1 MARPNAG
8 TKGVPR
14 LDRETQ
20 ILDVASEQFGTH
32 GFAAT
37 SVATVAEVAGISK
50 PLIYNYFGSKEGL
63 YEACLD
69 LGGALLADEIERIAR
84 GDSVGIQRGLE
95 TLGGMF
101 ALLEDRRHLWRLFF
115 DSTAPS
121 TGPIAHSITLYT
133 DRIGKL
139 AEEGV
144 AELMGLAGND
154 DILDISAMTSVW
166 LGIVDSLMNW
176 WVEHPTETAD
186 QMMQRCT
193 RLLTALFGG
202 AESAST
208 SGATAE

>member
-1 MARPNAG
+1 MPRPNAG

-20 ILDVASEQFGTH
+20 ILDVASEHFGTH

-37 SVATVAEVAGISK
+37 SVAAIADGAGISK

-69 LGGALLADEIERIAR
+69 RGGALVADEIERIAR
-84 GDSVGIQRGLE
+84 GDAVGLERGLQ

-101 ALLEDRRHLWRLFF
+101 TLLEQQRHLWRLFF
-115 DSTAPS
+115 DPSAPP
-121 TGPIAHSITLYT
+121 TGPVADSIALYA

-144 AELMGLAGND
+144 SELMGLAGND
-154 DILDISAMTSVW
+154 DGLDISAMTSVW

-176 WVEHPTETAD
+176 WVEHPDETAE
-186 QMMQRCT
+186 QMMQRCA
-193 RLLTALFGG
+193 RLLSALLGG
-202 AESAST
+202 T
-208 SGATAE
+208 GD

>member
-14 LDRETQ
+14 FDRESQ
-20 ILDVASEQFGTH
+20 ILDVASEHFGSH

-37 SVATVAEVAGISK
+37 SVAAIADGAGISK

-63 YEACLD
+63 FEACLD
-69 LGGALLADEIERIAR
+69 RGGALLADEIERIAR
-84 GDSVGIQRGLE
+84 GDAVGIERGLR

-101 ALLEDRRHLWRLFF
+101 ALLEQQRYLWRLFF
-115 DSTAPS
+115 DPSAPS
-121 TGPIAHSITLYT
+121 TGPIADSTRLYA

-139 AEEGV
+139 AKEGV

-154 DILDISAMTSVW
+154 DALDISAMTSVW

-176 WVEHPTETAD
+176 WVEHPEQTAE
-186 QMMQRCT
+186 QMTQRCT
-193 RLLTALFGG
+193 RLITALFGG
-202 AESAST
+202 V
-208 SGATAE
+208 

>member
-1 MARPNAG
+1 MVRPNAG

-20 ILDVASEQFGTH
+20 ILDIASEQFGTH
-32 GFAAT
+32 GYAAT
-37 SVATVAEVAGISK
+37 SVAAIAGLAGISK

-69 LGGALLADEIERIAR
+69 RGGSLVADEIERIAR
-84 GDSVGIQRGLE
+84 GDTVGIERGMQ

-101 ALLEDRRHLWRLFF
+101 ALLERQRYLWRLFF
-115 DSTAPS
+115 DVTAPS
-121 TGPIAHSITLYT
+121 TGPIADSVTLYA

-144 AELMGLAGND
+144 AELMSLAGND
-154 DILDISAMTSVW
+154 DELDVSAMTAVW

-176 WVEHPTETAD
+176 WVDHPDDTAE
-186 QMMQRCT
+186 QMMQRCL
-193 RLLTALFGG
+193 RLLRALLG
-202 AESAST
+202 AVEQ
-208 SGATAE
+208 

>member
-1 MARPNAG
+1 MVRPNAG

-20 ILDVASEQFGTH
+20 ILDIASEQFGTH

-37 SVATVAEVAGISK
+37 SVAAIADKAGISK

-69 LGGALLADEIERIAR
+69 RGGAMLADEIERIAR
-84 GDSVGIQRGLE
+84 GDAVGIERGMA
-95 TLGGMF
+95 TLAGMF
-101 ALLEDRRHLWRLFF
+101 ALLEPQPYLWRLFF
-115 DSTAPS
+115 DATAPS
-121 TGPIAHSITLYT
+121 TGPIADSVALYA

-139 AEEGV
+139 ADEGV

-154 DILDISAMTSVW
+154 DPLDISAMTAVW
-166 LGIVDSLMNW
+166 LGIVDSLMDW
-176 WVEHPTETAD
+176 WLDHPDESAE
-186 QMMQRCT
+186 QMMQRCM

-202 AESAST
+202 DAE
-208 SGATAE
+208 

>member
-1 MARPNAG
+1 MSRPNAG

-32 GFAAT
+32 GFAGT
-37 SVATVAEVAGISK
+37 SVATVADLAGISK

-63 YEACLD
+63 FEACLD
-69 LGGALLADEIERIAR
+69 RGGALLADEIERIAR
-84 GDSVGIQRGLE
+84 GDAVGVERGLQ

-101 ALLEDRRHLWRLFF
+101 TLLEDRRHLWRLFF
-115 DSTAPS
+115 DATAPR
-121 TGPIAHSITLYT
+121 TGSIADALTLYA
-133 DRIGKL
+133 DRIGKI

-154 DILDISAMTSVW
+154 DALDVSAMTSVW

-176 WVEHPTETAD
+176 WVDHPDESAE
-186 QMMQRCT
+186 QMTRRCA

-202 AESAST
+202 AAQ
-208 SGATAE
+208 

>member
-20 ILDVASEQFGTH
+20 ILQIASEHFGTA

-37 SVATVAEVAGISK
+37 SVATIADRAGISK

-69 LGGALLADEIERIAR
+69 RGGALLADEIERIAR
-84 GDSVGIQRGLE
+84 GDAVGIERGMR
-95 TLGGMF
+95 TLGAMF
-101 ALLEDRRHLWRLFF
+101 TLLEGQRHLWRLFY
-115 DSTAPS
+115 DTTAPT
-121 TGPIAHSITLYT
+121 TGPIADAIGLYT

-139 AEEGV
+139 AVEGV
-144 AELMGLAGND
+144 SELMALAGND
-154 DILDISAMTSVW
+154 DDLDVSAMTAVW

-176 WVEHPTETAD
+176 WVEHPDETAD
-186 QMMQRCT
+186 QMMQRCL
-193 RLLTALFGG
+193 RLLEALFGG
-202 AESAST
+202 AQR
-208 SGATAE
+208 

>member
-20 ILDVASEQFGTH
+20 ILDIAAEQFGTH

-37 SVATVAEVAGISK
+37 SVAAVADLAGISK

-63 YEACLD
+63 FEACLD
-69 LGGALLADEIERIAR
+69 RGGALVADEIERIAR
-84 GDSVGIQRGLE
+84 GDAVGIERGME
-95 TLGGMF
+95 TLNGMF
-101 ALLEDRRHLWRLFF
+101 ALLEGRRHLWRLFF
-115 DSTAPS
+115 DTTAPS
-121 TGPIAHSITLYT
+121 TGPIARSVSLYA
-133 DRIGKL
+133 DRIGRL

-144 AELMGLAGND
+144 AELMGLAGNAD
-154 DILDISAMTSVW
+154 PLDVSAMTSVW

-176 WVEHPTETAD
+176 WVEHPAETAD
-186 QMMQRCT
+186 QMTQRCA

-202 AESAST
+202 AGAAPTT
-208 SGATAE
+208 SGDAQ

>member
-20 ILDVASEQFGTH
+20 ILDVASEHFGSH
-32 GFAAT
+32 GFAGT
-37 SVATVAEVAGISK
+37 SVAAIADRAGISK

-69 LGGALLADEIERIAR
+69 RGGALLADEIERIAR
-84 GDSVGIQRGLE
+84 GDAVGIERGLR

-101 ALLEDRRHLWRLFF
+101 SLLEERRHLWRLFF
-115 DSTAPS
+115 DATAPA
-121 TGPIAHSITLYT
+121 TGPIADSITLYG

-154 DILDISAMTSVW
+154 DELDISAMTSVW

-176 WVEHPTETAD
+176 WVEHPEQTAE
-186 QMMQRCT
+186 QMLHRCG
-193 RLLTALFGG
+193 RLIAALFGG
-202 AESAST
+202 DGE
-208 SGATAE
+208 

>member
-1 MARPNAG
+1 MVRPNAG

-20 ILDVASEQFGTH
+20 ILDVASEHFGAH

-37 SVATVAEVAGISK
+37 SVAVVADRAGISK

-63 YEACLD
+63 FEACLD
-69 LGGALLADEIERIAR
+69 RGGELLATEIERIAQ
-84 GDSVGIQRGLE
+84 GDAVGIERGMA

-101 ALLEDRRHLWRLFF
+101 ALLEPQPYLWRMFF
-115 DSTAPS
+115 DTTAPS
-121 TGPIAHSITLYT
+121 TGPIADSITLYA

-144 AELMGLAGND
+144 AELMSIAGND
-154 DILDISAMTSVW
+154 DNLDISAMTAVW

-176 WVEHPTETAD
+176 WMDHPQESAE
-186 QMMQRCT
+186 QMMRRCV
-193 RLLTALFGG
+193 RMLAALFGG
-202 AESAST
+202 DAP
-208 SGATAE
+208 